1 MTTIAMVAGMY
12 PAARGTGQGAEFMA
26 PMAVAVI
33 GGLLVSTVLSLVFIP
48 SFYLMINRLNR
59 AIGWLFGK
67 LTSPNESDEGETRD
81 EAQDA
86 HDAPPAVPARPH
98 LVTSS
103 APPGPRPKL
112 LGPDGIPLAAE

>member
-59 AIGWLFGK
+59 ATAWLFGK
-67 LTSPNESDEGETRD
+67 LASPNESDEPEDRP
-81 EAQDA
+81 EP
-86 HDAPPAVPARPH
+86 HPAVPIRPH

-103 APPGPRPKL
+103 VQPGPRPTL
-112 LGPDGIPLAAE
+112 LGPDGLPLAAE